1 MMEISDEF
9 VELTVRILLVI
20 VTVTWGVVL
29 WRAGRTDSM
38 PNFTWRNLISTR
50 DGYPD
55 RVALME
61 LGIWLATI
69 AVLIIGVLRKV
80 PDLATLLGIAVAAF
94 TIRGGAAAVTHA
106 MNPPAPPVT
115 GLVVETDTV
124 TREKKTEKKK

>member
-1 MMEISDEF
+1 MTD
-9 VELTVRILLVI
+9 ELTELIIRVLIVI
-20 VTVTWGVVL
+20 ITITWGVVL
-29 WRAGRTDSM
+29 WRAEQSDAM

-80 PDLATLLGIAVAAF
+80 NDLSTILGIAVAAF
-94 TIRGGAAAVTHA
+94 TIRGGAAAVTYA
-106 MNPPAPPVT
+106 MNPAPPGITTTKIDSSSTVVT
-115 GLVVETDTV
+115 S
-124 TREKKTEKKK
+124 KKVDDPDK